1 MWKWLLR
8 LLGLGRD
15 PATCPEN
22 EPEHLESEPLEAEED
37 WLLPD
42 DVVARGWNR
51 PPRRV
56 VAYGRV
62 VQVESQSEGSAAAA
76 DGQTLAIV
84 SGSNGPKWL
93 IMRCPCGCGETRRI
107 SLSKQVPPTWTLK
120 VEPGPSVTLSP
131 SVDLRSECRAHFILT
146 RNRALVL

>member
-8 LLGLGRD
+8 LLGLSRD
-15 PATCPEN
+15 PAPRP
-22 EPEHLESEPLEAEED
+22 EPEPLQGED
-37 WLLPD
+37 DWILPD
-42 DVVARGWNR
+42 DAVERGWNR
-51 PPRRV
+51 RPRRV

-62 VQVESQSEGSAAAA
+62 LQVESQSEGSAAAA

-93 IMRCPCGCGETRRI
+93 MMRCPCGCGEMRRI
-107 SLSKQVPPTWTLK
+107 SLSKQVPPTWRLK
-120 VEPGPSVTLSP
+120 VEPGPRVTLSP